1 MKVMFHK
8 KWKKCTQSRKSQYP
22 QPNTYF
28 DWLPKSFRLCFQ
40 HDFQRSNSFSEFL
53 FCSNLMTSNWI
64 LNIEIKPKENILF
77 YTWLICCYWY
87 SQDLIRYY
95 SLIIILSITC
105 IYLLIC
111 FVYSY
116 NSFFLKSHTSVD
128 FSFDECSR
136 VN

>member
-64 LNIEIKPKENILF
+64 YKTRKKH
-77 YTWLICCYWY
+77 
-87 SQDLIRYY
+87 
-95 SLIIILSITC
+95 IILHMT
-105 IYLLIC
+105 YPLLLIQPRPDTLL
-111 FVYSY
+111 FTNNYSFDY
-116 NSFFLKSHTSVD
+116 LYIFAHLFCILIQFFFLEKPYK
-128 FSFDECSR
+128 C
-136 VN
+136 